1 MSLNSFDRNYGMSAN
16 SREFWGGDNGFVTVV
31 VTLPTD
37 VEIGVSA
44 VAFDG
49 TEAGDNA
56 AQTAKSAAEKNQFII
71 AQALAQRAVL
81 VTTSA
86 LSNTIDPTAS
96 GFGTVG
102 GNVIAYGSAGTLAA
116 NSFGI
121 TYIVER
127 QDVFTKQVNKPG
139 STYALTVDPTVEIAT
154 NLAQAGVFQKKDGTP
169 AAAAAVAIKVFAAL
183 PVLV

>member
-37 VEIGVSA
+37 VEIGETA
-44 VAFDG
+44 VAQDG
-49 TEAGDNA
+49 TDA
-56 AQTAKSAAEKNQFII
+56 AQTALSAAEKNQFII

-86 LSNTIDPTAS
+86 LSNTVDPTAS

-121 TYIVER
+121 TFIVER

-139 STYALTVDPTVEIAT
+139 ATYALTVDPTVEIAT

-183 PVLV
+183 PVLL